1 MLWCKFK
8 KDKAKIY
15 EYNTSY
21 MTTTIQEG
29 SVISESQ
36 LSDLVDGDS
45 NRVNFT
51 QVTPSSEKVAQVP
64 YNDGTN
70 RIKVIRATPSER
82 QYIISI
88 KTQEQGQQPQ
98 QAKRV
103 KWNKIMPTTT
113 EEEKPY
119 LKNARPIRAKE
130 YADELVRAFNYNYQE
145 EKQQQE
151 ERK

>member
-1 MLWCKFK
+1 
-8 KDKAKIY
+8 
-15 EYNTSY
+15 

-103 KWNKIMPTTT
+103 K
-113 EEEKPY
+113 
-119 LKNARPIRAKE
+119 
-130 YADELVRAFNYNYQE
+130 
-145 EKQQQE
+145 
-151 ERK
+151 

>member
-1 MLWCKFK
+1 
-8 KDKAKIY
+8 
-15 EYNTSY
+15 

-36 LSDLVDGDS
+36 LSDLVVDGDS

-88 KTQEQGQQPQ
+88 KTQEQEQQPQ

-103 KWNKIMPTTT
+103 K
-113 EEEKPY
+113 
-119 LKNARPIRAKE
+119 
-130 YADELVRAFNYNYQE
+130 
-145 EKQQQE
+145 
-151 ERK
+151 